1 MANPNDLSTNIVIN
15 VGDQQ
20 QQPSEKNDGR
30 KLNRGSGRGKLS
42 ENIHKV
48 NFKSIAKLG
57 LGIRTLRMANEMV
70 GAYTG
75 DKITQR
81 RVTTAMT
88 FTQYGIGIARLGGMG
103 AFYAAADIGFRAF
116 NQTNQ
121 VMIDN
126 QMARY
131 IKDLSG
137 NNARNQ
143 SRSSGE
149 KL

>member
-1 MANPNDLSTNIVIN
+1 MANPNDLSTNIVVN
-15 VGDQQ
+15 VANPQQ
-20 QQPSEKNDGR
+20 EAAEKNDGR

-57 LGIRTLRMANEMV
+57 LAIRTARMANEMV

-75 DKITQR
+75 DKVTQR
-81 RVTTAMT
+81 RVQTAMT
-88 FTQYGIGIARLGGMG
+88 IAQYGIGIQRLGAMG